1 MPRATGAFRR
11 GRSSRHRRGL
21 AAELYHNA
29 KPQEFPEGFA
39 SLQVI
44 ALALGMKKCDYV
56 GDDRGVTVAVRIA
69 RDGGPR

>member
-1 MPRATGAFRR
+1 
-11 GRSSRHRRGL
+11 L
-21 AAELYHNA
+21 AAELDHNA

-44 ALALGMKKCDYV
+44 ALALGMKECDYV
-56 GDDRGVTVAVRIA
+56 GDDRGVTVAIRIA